1 MCIFLYIQLLMF
13 VFVIMCSK
21 AKQRTKNIV
30 FLVTTLLWGVVFGLR
45 RSDVGNDSNMY
56 RMFYTGYSIP
66 GLGTYEINSET
77 EEYGF
82 TLVANILHRISPD
95 VTFFYM
101 AVSLAVF
108 LNIRRFCLKNRIRRC
123 LRKNR
128 NFLVP
133 VRQKV
138 ISLPICPMKS
148 VHQSMPCLVWMK

>member
-101 AVSLAVF
+101 AVLLGVSLLFCDECVF
-108 LNIRRFCLKNRIRRC
+108 CFIDYRNAPIYVYSILSFCHL
-123 LRKNR
+123 L
-128 NFLVP
+128 F
-133 VRQKV
+133 
-138 ISLPICPMKS
+138 
-148 VHQSMPCLVWMK
+148 

>member
-101 AVSLAVF
+101 AVSD
-108 LNIRRFCLKNRIRRC
+108 R
-123 LRKNR
+123 
-128 NFLVP
+128 
-133 VRQKV
+133 
-138 ISLPICPMKS
+138 KS
-148 VHQSMPCLVWMK
+148 VV